1 VKPRPDC
8 GVKQYNDHGTIVR
21 LVTPAVATAGTAQAS
36 PPLIAPAPPA
46 APPKPTA
53 DERVD
58 VVETGWRQVLVVL
71 GVMLAALLQTLDSTI
86 VNVALPTVQGN
97 LGASIDEGA
106 WVVTAY
112 IIAAVIVIPVTP
124 WLQSRFGRKQYF
136 LVSIAGFTIAS
147 LACGLA
153 STIQELIVFRVVQGL
168 FGGGLLA
175 TSQAI
180 LRDTFPARQFG
191 LSQAIY
197 TFGAVVGPSAGPT
210 IGGILTD
217 NYSWRWVFDV
227 NVVPGIV
234 AILLLA
240 PLLRNPTKPRASGF
254 DGMGLVL
261 LAIGLGSLQYVLD
274 EGERNDWFSDPAIL
288 LCSVAA
294 VVGIAAFVVWE
305 LKGAKRPIVDLS
317 VLFRRNIAIGCLA
330 AMLNASMIF
339 GVLLVFPQYLTG
351 VLGFTA
357 TQDGYLLA
365 IRALPI
371 FLLTIPIGLYV
382 NSGKID
388 PRYLLVGGL
397 ATGGAGLIGLAFV
410 TTSHTEFGTMVP
422 WLILSGTG
430 IAFVFTPLLVAVL
443 RSVAPSD
450 SPKAGAFI
458 SLALNLGGSLT
469 SASLV
474 TFLDRRE
481 TFHGSV
487 LGDAAVRSNPQV
499 ATLLAQPHG
508 LATLAALVEREAA
521 TMSYADTF
529 FALGALAILFAGLGL
544 AIKPPPKRS
553 PG

>member
-1 VKPRPDC
+1 
-8 GVKQYNDHGTIVR
+8 
-21 LVTPAVATAGTAQAS
+21 
-36 PPLIAPAPPA
+36 
-46 APPKPTA
+46 
-53 DERVD
+53 
-58 VVETGWRQVLVVL
+58 
-71 GVMLAALLQTLDSTI
+71 
-86 VNVALPTVQGN
+86 
-97 LGASIDEGA
+97 
-106 WVVTAY
+106 
-112 IIAAVIVIPVTP
+112 
-124 WLQSRFGRKQYF
+124 
-136 LVSIAGFTIAS
+136 
-147 LACGLA
+147 
-153 STIQELIVFRVVQGL
+153 
-168 FGGGLLA
+168 
-175 TSQAI
+175 
-180 LRDTFPARQFG
+180 
-191 LSQAIY
+191 
-197 TFGAVVGPSAGPT
+197 
-210 IGGILTD
+210 
-217 NYSWRWVFDV
+217 
-227 NVVPGIV
+227 
-234 AILLLA
+234 
-240 PLLRNPTKPRASGF
+240 
-254 DGMGLVL
+254 
-261 LAIGLGSLQYVLD
+261 
-274 EGERNDWFSDPAIL
+274 
-288 LCSVAA
+288 
-294 VVGIAAFVVWE
+294 VWE

-508 LATLAALVEREAA
+508 LATLAALVQREAA